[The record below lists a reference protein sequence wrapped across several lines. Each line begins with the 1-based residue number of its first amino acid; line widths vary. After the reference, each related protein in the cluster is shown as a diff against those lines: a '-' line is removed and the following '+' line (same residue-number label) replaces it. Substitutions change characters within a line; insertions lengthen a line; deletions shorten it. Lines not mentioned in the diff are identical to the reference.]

1 MIDRTIYWALSPG
14 PTGHLRVLRF
24 GNLAAVIGLTL
35 TALSLAGSTGKPATS
50 SIANSPLAEEIR
62 RGNAEGKKRYSA
74 GRYLEARTLFLAAA
88 SRAHQAGDM
97 RSAAMYW
104 NNAGASAVARMDYR
118 DAQLD
123 FLKARNAARTSR
135 EFVPLAVTMNNLAS
149 LYLQMGN
156 AEAAIRIADEALAGP
171 VGSSDRMIHPK
182 LQFQLA
188 SALARVHRFAEADG
202 IYKEAVGELEEQGD
216 FDTTARVLASLG
228 SAALEANRPDEAE
241 TALSK
246 ALLLVRLHHL
256 TASANVLRGL
266 AQVESRRGDLRSAA
280 ALFDAAIAE
289 PQSLTPLWVIFADR
303 GQFRLDHDE
312 LRGALADFR
321 EAHRLARLMRADIV
335 PADQDRIAFE
345 SGLNRVGAGL
355 VDAGN
360 RLAQKTSDRML
371 LKETFD
377 IAEED
382 RLWSLRALVPAANDW
397 RTRLPA
403 GYWDLLAGYQSIRRG
418 LMMQPSAEMQKRA
431 SELQRELQDIEAGAS
446 PGSKPENTRSAL
458 THVRS
463 VLDADSVLFSFYVT
477 KSGGWLWAVDRSGVD
492 VYPIPSLENL
502 QSRVAD
508 FTKATR
514 EGDPR
519 AITSGSQ
526 LYKDL
531 FGEVPAVYL
540 AHKRWLLELDGPL
553 FDLPFASLI
562 VGTNKGIRKN
572 GEKLL
577 DSSSMVWND
586 SPCRVWSLWELI
598 EPYASDAA
606 ELMLTIANIHT
617 IVLRM
622 TVGGVPVNTKIVQP
636 SVPIPY
642 FDKVEQFCRSL
653 SLDHGLNRTKRIRQR
668 LTDGI
673 SFTDLSQEVNV
684 LKESVMDQLKSR
696 KFLYIPPE
704 RIAMHDAVDL
714 FGAEVRAS
722 FPRSDFHVRESGTC
736 MSLQRPTAS
745 VYHLMCVLEGGLDSL
760 SHAVGLPESQKNWS
774 VILKQIEDQI
784 TGMGQATP
792 KADKEF
798 YSRAAI
804 EFNYFR
810 EAWRNHVAH
819 GRAKFTETEASKVF
833 EHVKDFM
840 VHLSTRLVE
849 RP

>member
-1 MIDRTIYWALSPG
+1 MFKQ
-14 PTGHLRVLRF
+14 F

-35 TALSLAGSTGKPATS
+35 TALSLAGSTEKPAAS
-50 SIANSPLAEEIR
+50 SISHSPLAEEIR
-62 RGNAEGKKRYSA
+62 RGNAAGKKQYSA
-74 GRYLEARTLFLAAA
+74 GRYLEARALFLAAA
-88 SRAHQAGDM
+88 SRAREAGDM

-123 FLKARNAARTSR
+123 FLKARNAARASR
-135 EFVPLAVTMNNLAS
+135 EFVPLAITMNNLAS

-156 AEAAIRIADEALAGP
+156 PEAAIQIAGEALAGP
-171 VGSSDRMIHPK
+171 VGSSDRTIHPK

-188 SALARVHRFAEADG
+188 SALARVGRFPEADG

-228 SAALEANRPDEAE
+228 SAAVEANRPDEAE

-266 AQVESRRGDLRSAA
+266 AQVKSLRGDLRSAA
-280 ALFDAAIAE
+280 SLFDAAIAE

-303 GQFRLDHDE
+303 GQFRLDHDD

-321 EAHRLARLMRADIV
+321 EAHRLAGLMRADIV

-360 RLAQKTSDRML
+360 RLAQQTSDRTL

-403 GYWDLLAGYQSIRRG
+403 GYWDLLAHYQSIRRG
-418 LMMQPSAEMQKRA
+418 LMAQPSAETQKRA
-431 SELQRELQDIEAGAS
+431 SDLQRELQDIEASAS
-446 PGSKPENTRSAL
+446 PGLKAENAPSAL
-458 THVRS
+458 THVGS

-477 KSGGWLWAVDRSGVD
+477 KSGGWLWAVDRNGVD

-502 QSRVAD
+502 KSRVAD

-514 EGDPR
+514 EGDAR
-519 AITSGSQ
+519 AMALGSQ

-553 FDLPFASLI
+553 FDLPFASL
-562 VGTNKGIRKN
+562 VVPGKFRQN
-572 GEKLL
+572 
-577 DSSSMVWND
+577 
-586 SPCRVWSLWELI
+586 
-598 EPYASDAA
+598 EPNYLVERAALQAIPGALMLAPVKQGAPRAA
-606 ELMLTIANIHT
+606 EAHPTFLGIGDPVYNAADKRYEGDRDKKPDVALPRLPATAEELQACSRAWGAAGTRILTGQDAGLASVRAALLSH
-617 IVLRM
+617 
-622 TVGGVPVNTKIVQP
+622 P
-636 SVPIPY
+636 SVIHFATHVVASPE
-642 FDKVEQFCRSL
+642 DRSSGLIAL
-653 SLDHGLNRTKRIRQR
+653 SLDRSGAM
-668 LTDGI
+668 G
-673 SFTDLSQEVNV
+673 F
-684 LKESVMDQLKSR
+684 MG
-696 KFLYIPPE
+696 PPE
-704 RIAMHDAVDL
+704 IVAHPV
-714 FGAEVRAS
+714 S
-722 FPRSDFHVRESGTC
+722 
-736 MSLQRPTAS
+736 
-745 VYHLMCVLEGGLDSL
+745 DSL
-760 SHAVGLPESQKNWS
+760 VVLNGCHSGQGDELPGAGLMGLTRAWIGAGARS
-774 VILKQIEDQI
+774 VL
-784 TGMGQATP
+784 ATRWDIP
-792 KADKEF
+792 DEAGKTVMVEF
-798 YSRAAI
+798 YSALRAHPDRGEAFALEQAQLAALKENDSKSARSSTAI
-804 EFNYFR
+804 WAAYFLLGR
-810 EAWRNHVAH
+810 E
-819 GRAKFTETEASKVF
+819 
-833 EHVKDFM
+833 
-840 VHLSTRLVE
+840 
-849 RP
+849 